1 MSPVKTV
8 FKATFEDGQI
18 VNVVAV
24 DLSEAIKKA
33 SGAPSVSGVATKLV
47 KVETICVID
56 IE

>member
-8 FKATFEDGQI
+8 FKATCEDGQVAHI
-18 VNVVAV
+18 VAV
-24 DLSEAIKKA
+24 DLGEAIKKA
-33 SGAPSVSGVATKLV
+33 STMNRESNVV